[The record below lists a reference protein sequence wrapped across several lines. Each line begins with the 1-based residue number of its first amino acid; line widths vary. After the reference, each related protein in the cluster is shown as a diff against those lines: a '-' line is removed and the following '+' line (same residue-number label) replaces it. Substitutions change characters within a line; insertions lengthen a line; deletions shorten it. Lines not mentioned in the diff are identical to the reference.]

1 VEGSGIVLV
10 TATGMDTEIG
20 DIQRSMRADDK
31 LQTPLAAS
39 LEGFGVLLTR
49 IICVICVEQ
58 FALNAFHFVHVG
70 ADGGWSVDAAAME
83 YQFKS
88 AVRHLPGW
96 VGVGWFP

>member
-1 VEGSGIVLV
+1 MEGSGIVLV

-88 AVRHLPGW
+88 AVRHPPGW